1 MALGPEVYPKFSQIG
16 RPVKDSVFHS
26 CVFLKLEREK
36 HWELS
41 SLRLMHAGF
50 ILDRQPKLSPCSLC
64 FWCGMFSQPALWS
77 HLESVSNNI
86 HSNILSMD
94 PPTCDKELFY
104 ISIPSPSSWSTLFSV
119 SSIMCLF
126 SFPLFW
132 NSVAA
137 KVWWTRRQGIL
148 LDTFHIAISFSST
161 RRINLL
167 CPSLLSPALV
177 QCLHPHE
184 GVLSSFRD
192 TVSFSQT
199 LSSILLQSFKVTIAS
214 HWI

>member
-41 SLRLMHAGF
+41 SLRLMHADF

-64 FWCGMFSQPALWS
+64 FWCGVFSQPAFWS

-94 PPTCDKELFY
+94 PSTCDKELFY

-126 SFPLFW
+126 HFPC
-132 NSVAA
+132 S
-137 KVWWTRRQGIL
+137 GIQWL
-148 LDTFHIAISFSST
+148 PRFDGPEDRESYLTHFI
-161 RRINLL
+161 
-167 CPSLLSPALV
+167 
-177 QCLHPHE
+177 
-184 GVLSSFRD
+184 
-192 TVSFSQT
+192 
-199 LSSILLQSFKVTIAS
+199 
-214 HWI
+214 

>member
-16 RPVKDSVFHS
+16 RTVKDSIFHS
-26 CVFLKLEREK
+26 YVFLKLEREK

-41 SLRLMHAGF
+41 SLRLMHADF
-50 ILDRQPKLSPCSLC
+50 ILDRQPKLSLLLM
-64 FWCGMFSQPALWS
+64 WRVFSACT
-77 HLESVSNNI
+77 LESFGISTINI
-86 HSNILSMD
+86 HSNILSMA

-104 ISIPSPSSWSTLFSV
+104 ISMPSPSSWSMLFSV

-137 KVWWTRRQGIL
+137 KVWWTRRRGIL

>member
-1 MALGPEVYPKFSQIG
+1 MWQGIILHFHTLSIFMVYAFQ
-16 RPVKDSVFHS
+16 
-26 CVFLKLEREK
+26 CL
-36 HWELS
+36 
-41 SLRLMHAGF
+41 
-50 ILDRQPKLSPCSLC
+50 
-64 FWCGMFSQPALWS
+64 
-77 HLESVSNNI
+77 I
-86 HSNILSMD
+86 HHVPL
-94 PPTCDKELFY
+94 
-104 ISIPSPSSWSTLFSV
+104 
-119 SSIMCLF
+119 

-137 KVWWTRRQGIL
+137 KVWWTRRRGIL

-214 HWI
+214 HWISNPSLAWHGRWDSFVIVSSFFPQHLSFFSSSSQSEETLGNVWRHLLGIAPGLLACCV